1 MLVRSEYNYLPKYFK
16 IFIDKSALK
25 VYVPIYFIKEH
36 IIFINLFC
44 TPSAAQRIVTEY
56 PNLTVLTTEL
66 HPVTP
71 NHFGQRYFGT
81 DHVD

>member
-1 MLVRSEYNYLPKYFK
+1 MDLKEKEEYEGKYILYKNSLFQ
-16 IFIDKSALK
+16 D
-25 VYVPIYFIKEH
+25 H

-44 TPSAAQRIVTEY
+44 TPGAADRIVSEY

-71 NHFGQRYFGT
+71 NHFGQRYFRT